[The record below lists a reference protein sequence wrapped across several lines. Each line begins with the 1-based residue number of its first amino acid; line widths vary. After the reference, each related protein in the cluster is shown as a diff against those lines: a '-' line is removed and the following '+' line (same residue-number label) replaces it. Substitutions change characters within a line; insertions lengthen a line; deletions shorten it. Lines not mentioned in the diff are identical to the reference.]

1 MNLDLN
7 KLNKLVSSN
16 SLAKDRLTE
25 EEYDFIRMI
34 YNTIIDSEDY
44 EISTKMLSN
53 IYDMKESEVKY
64 LKNVYYLFLATTEE
78 KQAYLYV
85 RNELMNK
92 NRKSRGFANI
102 SIIISLLILLIT
114 FGIYLGYI
122 LYNLI

>member
-1 MNLDLN
+1 MNLDMN
-7 KLNKLVSSN
+7 KINKLVSSK
-16 SLAKDRLTE
+16 SLAKDSLTE

-64 LKNVYYLFLATTEE
+64 LKNVYYLFLATKEE

>member
-1 MNLDLN
+1 MNLDMN
-7 KLNKLVSSN
+7 KINKLVSSK
-16 SLAKDRLTE
+16 SLAKDSLTE

-44 EISTKMLSN
+44 EISTKMLSI

-64 LKNVYYLFLATTEE
+64 LKNVYYSFLATKEE
-78 KQAYLYV
+78 KKAYLYV

-92 NRKSRGFANI
+92 NKKSRGFANI

>member
-1 MNLDLN
+1 MNLDMN
-7 KLNKLVSSN
+7 KINKLVSSK
-16 SLAKDRLTE
+16 SLTKDSLTE

>member
-7 KLNKLVSSN
+7 KINKLVSSK
-16 SLAKDRLTE
+16 SLAKDSLTE

>member
-1 MNLDLN
+1 
-7 KLNKLVSSN
+7 
-16 SLAKDRLTE
+16 
-25 EEYDFIRMI
+25 
-34 YNTIIDSEDY
+34 
-44 EISTKMLSN
+44 
-53 IYDMKESEVKY
+53 MKESEVKY

>member
-1 MNLDLN
+1 MNLDMN
-7 KLNKLVSSN
+7 KINKLVSSK
-16 SLAKDRLTE
+16 SLTKDSLTE

-44 EISTKMLSN
+44 EISTKMLSI
-53 IYDMKESEVKY
+53 IYDIKESEVKY
-64 LKNVYYLFLATTEE
+64 LKNIYYSFLATKEE

-102 SIIISLLILLIT
+102 SIIISILILLIT

>member
-1 MNLDLN
+1 MNLDMN
-7 KLNKLVSSN
+7 KINKLVSSK
-16 SLAKDRLTE
+16 SLAKDSLTE